1 MLFFSRQSLR
11 SLKILTSLLRKA
23 QPTRSLITSNLLAWA
38 LVWLGV
44 TATVLILG
52 FVMVYIKLKRIHDR
66 LQQIQN
72 NSVAE
77 TRDLSLR
84 LRKLEDK

>member
-1 MLFFSRQSLR
+1 MLN
-11 SLKILTSLLRKA
+11 
-23 QPTRSLITSNLLAWA
+23 NLLLEVGELWGWITGVIAG
-38 LVWLGV
+38 LGV

-52 FVMVYIKLKRIHDR
+52 FVMVYIKLKRIHGR

>member
-1 MLFFSRQSLR
+1 MLN
-11 SLKILTSLLRKA
+11 
-23 QPTRSLITSNLLAWA
+23 NLLLEVGELWGWITGVIAG
-38 LVWLGV
+38 LGV

-72 NSVAE
+72 NNVAQ
-77 TRDLSLR
+77 TRDLSFR
-84 LRKLEDK
+84 IRKLEDK

>member
-1 MLFFSRQSLR
+1 MLN
-11 SLKILTSLLRKA
+11 TLL
-23 QPTRSLITSNLLAWA
+23 LEVGELWGWITGVIAG
-38 LVWLGV
+38 LGV

-72 NSVAE
+72 NNVAQ
-77 TRDLSLR
+77 TRDLSFR
-84 LRKLEDK
+84 IRKLEDK

>member
-1 MLFFSRQSLR
+1 MLN
-11 SLKILTSLLRKA
+11 TLL
-23 QPTRSLITSNLLAWA
+23 LEVGELWGWITGVIAG
-38 LVWLGV
+38 LGV

>member
-1 MLFFSRQSLR
+1 MLN
-11 SLKILTSLLRKA
+11 TLL
-23 QPTRSLITSNLLAWA
+23 LEVGELWGWITGVIAG
-38 LVWLGV
+38 LGV

-84 LRKLEDK
+84 IRKLEDK

>member
-1 MLFFSRQSLR
+1 MLN
-11 SLKILTSLLRKA
+11 
-23 QPTRSLITSNLLAWA
+23 NLLLEVGELWGWITGVIAG
-38 LVWLGV
+38 LGV

-72 NSVAE
+72 NNVAE
-77 TRDLSLR
+77 SRDLSLR
-84 LRKLEDK
+84 IRKLEDK

>member
-1 MLFFSRQSLR
+1 MLN
-11 SLKILTSLLRKA
+11 TLL
-23 QPTRSLITSNLLAWA
+23 LEVGELWGWITGVIAG
-38 LVWLGV
+38 LGV

-72 NSVAE
+72 NNVAQ

-84 LRKLEDK
+84 IRKLEDK

>member
-1 MLFFSRQSLR
+1 MLN
-11 SLKILTSLLRKA
+11 
-23 QPTRSLITSNLLAWA
+23 NLLLEVGELWGWITGVIAG
-38 LVWLGV
+38 LGV

>member
-1 MLFFSRQSLR
+1 MLTNIIAEVGSLW
-11 SLKILTSLLRKA
+11 SW
-23 QPTRSLITSNLLAWA
+23 ITGVIAG
-38 LVWLGV
+38 LGV

-66 LQQIQN
+66 LQMIHNQSI
-72 NSVAE
+72 SE

-84 LRKLEDK
+84 INKLEQK

>member
-1 MLFFSRQSLR
+1 MLN
-11 SLKILTSLLRKA
+11 TLL
-23 QPTRSLITSNLLAWA
+23 LEVGELWGWITGVIAG
-38 LVWLGV
+38 LGV

-72 NSVAE
+72 NNVAE
-77 TRDLSLR
+77 SRDLSLR
-84 LRKLEDK
+84 IRKLEDK